1 MMWEFTGNNMTG
13 NSTGVGMLYTSLKVG
28 FPYMYTFFKSERM
41 QTFKVFHLYK
51 AFVKSK
57 VTTTEANIKLHLIV
71 VY

>member
-41 QTFKVFHLYK
+41 
-51 AFVKSK
+51 
-57 VTTTEANIKLHLIV
+57 
-71 VY
+71 